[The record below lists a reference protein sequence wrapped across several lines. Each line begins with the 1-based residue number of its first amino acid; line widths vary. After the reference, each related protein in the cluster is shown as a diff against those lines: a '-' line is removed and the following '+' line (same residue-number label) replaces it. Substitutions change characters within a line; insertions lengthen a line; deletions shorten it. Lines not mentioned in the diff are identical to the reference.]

1 MRRLPSF
8 LRDQSGV
15 SAVEVAILAPV
26 LFAAVLSTF
35 DLGLYF
41 WRWNQAV
48 QAARLGARIAAISD
62 PVSSDLATAT
72 GVGGAVQPG
81 DTVGAYERVCSA
93 GSKTCTGGGVFNE
106 AAMNRIFYGA
116 SSTSCTDP
124 RSRDTA
130 GMCDVLS
137 TLDLADV
144 TVTYSSSG
152 IETAGMAGSLRP
164 LVTVRISGA
173 GPRLVLFDK
182 ILPANLP
189 VTEMTMLAED
199 LRSTA

>member
-1 MRRLPSF
+1 MRRFVPF
-8 LRDQSGV
+8 LRHQGGM

-26 LFAAVLSTF
+26 LFTAVLSTF

-48 QAARLGARIAAISD
+48 QAARLGVRVAAVSD
-62 PVSSDLATAT
+62 PVASDLSTAT
-72 GVGGAVQPG
+72 GVSGTVQPG

-93 GSKTCTGGGVFNE
+93 GARTCTSGGVFSE
-106 AAMNRIFYGA
+106 QAMNRIFYGA
-116 SSTSCTDP
+116 SGTGCGDAG
-124 RSRDTA
+124 SREAA
-130 GMCDVLS
+130 GMCDVLP
-137 TLDLADV
+137 TLELADI
-144 TVTYSSSG
+144 TISYSASG
-152 IETAGMAGSLRP
+152 IETAGVAGSLRP